1 MNPYYARKYSKK
13 SKKLG
18 NKLLSEYCKATG
30 IYSRGLVVR
39 NDLTGTNWS
48 KMPTVLIEC
57 GFFSNPTED
66 RKLNNSTF
74 QKKMVKGMVNGID
87 AYFGYK

>member
-1 MNPYYARKYSKK
+1 M
-13 SKKLG
+13 
-18 NKLLSEYCKATG
+18 LSEYCKATG